1 MIGILDL
8 KICNLS
14 SVSSAVYNLGFDI
27 KIIKI
32 DQKDQLNDISHLIIP
47 GVGSFS
53 NISKEYFENKNFSSE
68 LNNYKKKGKPLLG
81 ICLGMQFLATEGFEN
96 NKSKGLN
103 FIEANVNL
111 METDN
116 TKNFNL
122 PHVGW
127 NEINILKNHAIFDG
141 IKNNSNFYF
150 VHSYQIVLKN
160 NEFLFAET
168 KYLKKFPSIIIKDNV
183 IGFQFHPEKSSKNG
197 LKILENFC
205 RWKP

>member
-8 KICNLS
+8 EICNLT
-14 SVSSAVYNLGFDI
+14 SVSSAIYNLGFDI

-32 DQKDQLNDISHLIIP
+32 DQENQLNEISHLIIP

-53 NISKEYFENKNFSSE
+53 NISKEYFKNKNFPSE
-68 LNNYKKKGKPLLG
+68 LNDHKKKGKPILG

-96 NKSKGLN
+96 LKSKGLN
-103 FIEANVNL
+103 FVDASVSL

-127 NEINILKNHAIFDG
+127 NEINILKNHKIFEG
-141 IKNNSNFYF
+141 IKNKSNFYF
-150 VHSYQIVLKN
+150 VHSYQIILKN
-160 NEFLFAET
+160 DDFLFAET
-168 KYLKKFPSIIIKDNV
+168 KYLNNFPSIIIKNNV

-197 LKILENFC
+197 LKILDNFC
-205 RWKP
+205 NWKP

>member
-150 VHSYQIVLKN
+150 VHSYQVVLKN

>member
-127 NEINILKNHAIFDG
+127 NEINILKNHVIFDG

-150 VHSYQIVLKN
+150 VHSYQMILKN

-205 RWKP
+205 RWRP

>member
-1 MIGILDL
+1 MIGILDFE
-8 KICNLS
+8 ICNLT

-32 DQKDQLNDISHLIIP
+32 DQKDQLKEISHLIIP

-53 NISKEYFENKNFSSE
+53 NISQEYFRNKNFVSE
-68 LNNYKKKGKPLLG
+68 LDDYKKKGKPILG
-81 ICLGMQFLATEGFEN
+81 ICLGMQFLITEGFEN

-103 FIEANVNL
+103 FIDGSVNL
-111 METDN
+111 METD
-116 TKNFNL
+116 KSKEFNL

-127 NEINILKNHAIFDG
+127 NEINILKNHEIFEG

-150 VHSYQIVLKN
+150 VHSYQVMLEN

-205 RWKP
+205 RWRP

>member
-1 MIGILDL
+1 MIGILDFE
-8 KICNLS
+8 ICNLT
-14 SVSSAVYNLGFDI
+14 SVSSAVYNLGFEI

-32 DQKDQLNDISHLIIP
+32 DQKDQLKEISHLIIP

-53 NISKEYFENKNFSSE
+53 NISQEYFRNKNFVSE
-68 LNNYKKKGKPLLG
+68 LNDYKKKGKPILG
-81 ICLGMQFLATEGFEN
+81 ICLGMQFLITEGFEN

-103 FIEANVNL
+103 FIDGSVNL
-111 METDN
+111 MKTDRS
-116 TKNFNL
+116 KEFNL

-127 NEINILKNHAIFDG
+127 NEINILKNHEIFEG
-141 IKNNSNFYF
+141 IRNNSNFYF
-150 VHSYQIVLKN
+150 VHSYQVMLEN
-160 NEFLFAET
+160 NDFLFAET

-205 RWKP
+205 RWGP

>member
-32 DQKDQLNDISHLIIP
+32 DQKEQLNDISHLIIP

-68 LNNYKKKGKPLLG
+68 LDNYKKKGKPLLG

-103 FIEANVNL
+103 FIEASVNL

-150 VHSYQIVLKN
+150 VHSYQVVLKN

-183 IGFQFHPEKSSKNG
+183 IGFQFHPEKSSKNC

>member
-32 DQKDQLNDISHLIIP
+32 DQKEQLNDISHLIIP

-68 LNNYKKKGKPLLG
+68 LNDYKKKGKPLLG

-150 VHSYQIVLKN
+150 VHSYQVVLKN

>member
-32 DQKDQLNDISHLIIP
+32 DQKEQLNDISHLIIP

-68 LNNYKKKGKPLLG
+68 LDNYKKKGKPLLG

-150 VHSYQIVLKN
+150 VHSYQVVLKN

>member
-1 MIGILDL
+1 MIGILDFE
-8 KICNLS
+8 ICNLT

-32 DQKDQLNDISHLIIP
+32 DQKDQLKEISHLIIP

-53 NISKEYFENKNFSSE
+53 NISQEYFENKNFVAE
-68 LNNYKKKGKPLLG
+68 LDDYKKRGKPILG
-81 ICLGMQFLATEGFEN
+81 ICLGMQFLITEGFEN

-103 FIEANVNL
+103 FIDGSVNL
-111 METDN
+111 METD
-116 TKNFNL
+116 KSKEFNL

-127 NEINILKNHAIFDG
+127 NEINILKTHAICEG

-150 VHSYQIVLKN
+150 VHSYQVMLEN

-205 RWKP
+205 RWRP

>member
-1 MIGILDL
+1 MIGILDFE
-8 KICNLS
+8 ICNLT

-32 DQKDQLNDISHLIIP
+32 DQKDQLKEISHLIIP

-53 NISKEYFENKNFSSE
+53 NISQEYFENKNFVAE
-68 LNNYKKKGKPLLG
+68 LDDYKKRGKPILG
-81 ICLGMQFLATEGFEN
+81 ICLGMQFLITEGFEN

-103 FIEANVNL
+103 FIDGSVNL
-111 METDN
+111 METD
-116 TKNFNL
+116 KSKEFNL

-127 NEINILKNHAIFDG
+127 NEINILKNHAIFEG

-150 VHSYQIVLKN
+150 VHSYQVMLEN

-205 RWKP
+205 RWRP

>member
-8 KICNLS
+8 EICNLS

-32 DQKDQLNDISHLIIP
+32 NQKNQLSEISHLIIP

-53 NISKEYFENKNFSSE
+53 NISKEYFENQNFETE
-68 LNNYKKKGKPLLG
+68 LNNYKKKGKPILG

-96 NKSKGLN
+96 FKSKGLN
-103 FIEANVNL
+103 FIEASVNL

-116 TKNFNL
+116 TKDFNL
-122 PHVGW
+122 PHIGW
-127 NEINILKNHAIFDG
+127 NEISILKDHAIFNG
-141 IKNNSNFYF
+141 IRNNSNFFF
-150 VHSYQIVLKN
+150 VHSYQVNLKSN
-160 NEFLFAET
+160 DLLYGET

-183 IGFQFHPEKSSKNG
+183 VGFQFHPEKSSKNG

-205 RWKP
+205 SWKP

>member
-32 DQKDQLNDISHLIIP
+32 DRKDQLNDISHLIIP

-53 NISKEYFENKNFSSE
+53 NISKEYFKNKNFASE
-68 LNNYKKKGKPLLG
+68 LDNYKKKGKPLLG

-103 FIEANVNL
+103 FIEASVNL
-111 METDN
+111 METDD

-127 NEINILKNHAIFDG
+127 NEINILKNHVIFDG

-150 VHSYQIVLKN
+150 VHSYQMILKN

-205 RWKP
+205 RWRP

>member
-1 MIGILDL
+1 MIGILDFE
-8 KICNLS
+8 ICNLT

-32 DQKDQLNDISHLIIP
+32 DQKDQLKEISHLIIP

-53 NISKEYFENKNFSSE
+53 NISQEYFENKNFVAE
-68 LNNYKKKGKPLLG
+68 LDDYKKKGKPILG
-81 ICLGMQFLATEGFEN
+81 ICLGMQFLITEGFEN

-103 FIEANVNL
+103 FIDGSVNL
-111 METDN
+111 METD
-116 TKNFNL
+116 KSKEFNL

-127 NEINILKNHAIFDG
+127 NEINILKNHAIFEG

-150 VHSYQIVLKN
+150 VRSYQVMLEN

-205 RWKP
+205 RWRP

>member
-1 MIGILDL
+1 MIGILDFE
-8 KICNLS
+8 ICNLT

-32 DQKDQLNDISHLIIP
+32 DQKDQLKEISHLIIP

-53 NISKEYFENKNFSSE
+53 NISQEYFENKNFVAE
-68 LNNYKKKGKPLLG
+68 LDDYKKKGKPILG
-81 ICLGMQFLATEGFEN
+81 ICLGMQFLITEGFEN

-103 FIEANVNL
+103 FIDGSVNL
-111 METDN
+111 METD
-116 TKNFNL
+116 KSKEFNL

-127 NEINILKNHAIFDG
+127 NEINILKNHAIFEG

-150 VHSYQIVLKN
+150 VHSYQVMLEN

-205 RWKP
+205 RWRP

>member
-32 DQKDQLNDISHLIIP
+32 NQKDQLNDISHLIIP

-53 NISKEYFENKNFSSE
+53 NISKEYFKNKNFASE
-68 LNNYKKKGKPLLG
+68 LDNYKKKGKPLLG

-103 FIEANVNL
+103 FIEASVNL
-111 METDN
+111 METDD

-127 NEINILKNHAIFDG
+127 NEINILKNHVIFDG

-150 VHSYQIVLKN
+150 VHSYQMILKN

-205 RWKP
+205 RWRP

>member
-32 DQKDQLNDISHLIIP
+32 DQKEQLNDISHLIIP

-68 LNNYKKKGKPLLG
+68 LDNYKKKGKPLLG

-103 FIEANVNL
+103 FIEASVNL

-141 IKNNSNFYF
+141 IKNNNNFYF
-150 VHSYQIVLKN
+150 IHSYQVVLKN

>member
-68 LNNYKKKGKPLLG
+68 LDNYKKKGKPLLG

-103 FIEANVNL
+103 FIEASVNL

-127 NEINILKNHAIFDG
+127 NEINILKNHVIFDG

-150 VHSYQIVLKN
+150 VHSYQMILKN

>member
-8 KICNLS
+8 KICNLA
-14 SVSSAVYNLGFDI
+14 SVSSAIYNLGFDI

-32 DQKDQLNDISHLIIP
+32 DQKNQLNEISHLIIP

-53 NISKEYFENKNFSSE
+53 NISKEYFKNKNFTSE
-68 LNNYKKKGKPLLG
+68 LNDHKKKGKPILG

-96 NKSKGLN
+96 LKSKGLN
-103 FIEANVNL
+103 FVDASVNL

-127 NEINILKNHAIFDG
+127 NEINILKDHTIFEG
-141 IKNNSNFYF
+141 IKNKSNFYF
-150 VHSYQIVLKN
+150 VHSYQMILKN
-160 NEFLFAET
+160 DDFLFAET
-168 KYLKKFPSIIIKDNV
+168 RYLNNFPSIIIKDNV

-197 LKILENFC
+197 LKILDNFC
-205 RWKP
+205 NWKP

>member
-1 MIGILDL
+1 MIGILDFE
-8 KICNLS
+8 ICNLT
-14 SVSSAVYNLGFDI
+14 SVSSAVYNLGFEI

-32 DQKDQLNDISHLIIP
+32 DQKDQLKEISHLIIP

-53 NISKEYFENKNFSSE
+53 NISQEYFRNKNFVSE
-68 LNNYKKKGKPLLG
+68 LNDYKKKGKPILG
-81 ICLGMQFLATEGFEN
+81 ICLGMQFLITEGFEN

-103 FIEANVNL
+103 FIDGSVNL
-111 METDN
+111 MKTDRS
-116 TKNFNL
+116 KEFNL

-127 NEINILKNHAIFDG
+127 NEINILKNHEIFEG
-141 IKNNSNFYF
+141 IRNNSNFYF
-150 VHSYQIVLKN
+150 VHSYQVMLEN

-205 RWKP
+205 RWRP

>member
-32 DQKDQLNDISHLIIP
+32 NQKDQLNDISHLIIP

-53 NISKEYFENKNFSSE
+53 NISKEYFENKNFFKE

-103 FIEANVNL
+103 FIEASVNL
-111 METDN
+111 METDD
-116 TKNFNL
+116 TKNFIL

-127 NEINILKNHAIFDG
+127 NEINILKNHVIFDG

-150 VHSYQIVLKN
+150 VHSYQMILKN

-205 RWKP
+205 RWRP